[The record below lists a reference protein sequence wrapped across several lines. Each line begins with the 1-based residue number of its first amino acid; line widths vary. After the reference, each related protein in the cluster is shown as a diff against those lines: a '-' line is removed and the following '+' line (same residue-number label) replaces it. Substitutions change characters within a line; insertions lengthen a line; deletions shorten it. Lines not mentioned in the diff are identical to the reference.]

1 MGRDDG
7 KNDSTMLLI
16 AESICLLIQKKKNKF
31 PLAATDRIG
40 APFII
45 QLRSNALCKILCVF
59 MVELQ

>member
-16 AESICLLIQKKKNKF
+16 AESICLLIQKKNKF

-59 MVELQ
+59 MVVPQ